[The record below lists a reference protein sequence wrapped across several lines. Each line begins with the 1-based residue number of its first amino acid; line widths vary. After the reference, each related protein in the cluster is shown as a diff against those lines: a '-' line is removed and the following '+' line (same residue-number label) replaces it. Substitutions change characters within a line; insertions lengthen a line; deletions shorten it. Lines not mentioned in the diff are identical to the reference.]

1 MFKPALA
8 LGALAFVSLPAFAD
22 GWKALPILNDPGYK
36 MEPTLAVSLA
46 RVDPTDGG
54 AVTAYGL
61 DFNFNCLLLQD
72 PQGRMRTHLNLSRS
86 DEKGVDVTGYEL
98 SPRYTIPLEG
108 GLSVGIGPSLA
119 VFDVATARADKNLL
133 GIGVAAGVNYR
144 MGMLYLG
151 ADVRYHETGSRG
163 GVDYDHFTIAAKVGV
178 NF

>member
-1 MFKPALA
+1 MIKPALA
-8 LGALAFVSLPAFAD
+8 LGTLTLVSLPALAD
-22 GWKALPILNDPGYK
+22 GWTALPILNDPAYK
-36 MEPTLAVSLA
+36 MEPTLALTLA
-46 RVDPTDGG
+46 RVDPTDSG

-72 PQGRMRTHLNLSRS
+72 PKGRMRTHLNLSRS
-86 DEKGVDVTGYEL
+86 DEKGIDVTAFEL

-108 GLSVGIGPSLA
+108 GLSVGIGPSLG
-119 VFDVATARADKNLL
+119 VFDVGTGRADKNLF

-151 ADVRYHETGSRG
+151 ADVRYHETSSRG